1 MICGVPRRDGG
12 HHFASRRAL
21 PLPKRSVLNLCL
33 LLFGV
38 FVVLAAFFGRQQFSA
53 DTVRCVGDHTSNRG
67 VPRHSR
73 ERPAYDPDCVIEVA
87 APQTAPLDAEA
98 PPLSARISTL
108 PSEPQDYG
116 VRFAPA
122 PSLQMPSWVDSNSPM
137 AWIGDQVVM
146 FNSAFEETYRSA
158 GKGIY
163 KSDELKAVNLPRPD
177 RPGNVWIEAVWRDP
191 R

>member
-1 MICGVPRRDGG
+1 M
-12 HHFASRRAL
+12 
-21 PLPKRSVLNLCL
+21 

-38 FVVLAAFFGRQQFSA
+38 FVVLAAVFGREQFS
-53 DTVRCVGDHTSNRG
+53 DGTVPCAGDRTSNRG

-87 APQTAPLDAEA
+87 APETAPSDAEA

-122 PSLQMPSWVDSNSPM
+122 PAVQMASWVDSNSPM
-137 AWIGDQVVM
+137 TWIGDKLVM
-146 FNSAFEETYRSA
+146 FNSAFEETYRA
-158 GKGIY
+158 TGKSIY
-163 KSDELKAVNLPRPD
+163 KTDELKAVSLPRPN

-191 R
+191 RTSVLYGWYHFEPTDLICLTAPLIGAAI